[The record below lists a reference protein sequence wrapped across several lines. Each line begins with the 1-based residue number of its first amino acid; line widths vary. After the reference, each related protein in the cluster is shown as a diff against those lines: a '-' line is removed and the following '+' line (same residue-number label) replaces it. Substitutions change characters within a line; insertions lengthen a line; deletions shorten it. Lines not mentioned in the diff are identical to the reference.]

1 MGNTER
7 LRPEALMRYHL
18 AHSVLEKLAA
28 KGGLSAA
35 EKNKL
40 KTALDK
46 RHGFSCR
53 SIFTI

>member
-7 LRPEALMRYHL
+7 LSPEALMRYHL

-28 KGGLSAA
+28 EGVLSAA

-46 RHGFSCR
+46 RHEFSR
-53 SIFTI
+53 KSIFTI